1 MTVTT
6 AALDA
11 VAALLGPANLLTDAP
26 DMVPYQIDGRHAGG
40 SARAVA
46 RAGSTAEVSVL
57 MRLAAEHG
65 FHLIPQGAR
74 TGLTGGGLADD
85 GAAQIILSLD
95 RLNRAPRIDGA
106 NRSADCD
113 AGVRLSALN
122 AAAADH
128 GLTFPI
134 DLGADPSIGGMVATN
149 TGGAR
154 FLRYGDVRR
163 NLLGLE
169 VVLADGK
176 GTVAEFG
183 NGLWKDNAGID
194 LKQIFAGSAGALG
207 VVTRATVALQPLPA
221 SRVTALVGLPD
232 DPALALELLLRMEQY
247 CGPLLAAFEGISGAA
262 MRLALDHVPRVTM
275 PFATLPSFAALIELA
290 GTANIDENALEDMMA
305 QAIEPFADRVGEIV
319 VDRRGGL
326 WALRHA
332 VPEGLRAFGS
342 VIACDIS
349 VRRGDLF
356 PLRAALSALVATRW
370 PDLMICDFG
379 HIGDGGLHFNMV
391 WPSALGPIP
400 ADLADAVRTAIF
412 GVVVEQFHGSFSA
425 EHGIG
430 PRNAAHYDAL
440 VPASVLTL
448 AGDVQAL
455 IAPYPLGRV
464 SFGGTS
470 FSAGA

>member
-1 MTVTT
+1 MIAT
-6 AALDA
+6 LDA
-11 VAALLGPANLLTDAP
+11 VAALVGAANLLTDAP
-26 DMVPYQIDGRHAGG
+26 DMVPYQSDGRQADGA
-40 SARAVA
+40 ARAVA
-46 RAGSTAEVSVL
+46 RPGSTAEVSAL
-57 MRLAAEHG
+57 MRLAAERG
-65 FHLIPQGAR
+65 LCLVPQGAR
-74 TGLTGGGLADD
+74 TGLTGGGLADN
-85 GAAQIILSLD
+85 GATQIILSLD
-95 RLNRAPRIDGA
+95 RLNRPPRIDAA

-113 AGVRLSALN
+113 AGVRLSTLN
-122 AAAADH
+122 AAAADD

-176 GTVAEFG
+176 GTVAQFG
-183 NGLWKDNAGID
+183 HGLWKDNAGID

-232 DPALALELLLRMEQY
+232 DPALALDLLLQMEQC
-247 CGPLLAAFEGISGAA
+247 CGPLLAAFEGISGTA

-275 PFATLPSFAALIELA
+275 PFATLPPFAALIELA
-290 GTANIDENALEDMMA
+290 GMASLDDSALEDMMA
-305 QAIEPFADRVGEIV
+305 HAIAPFADRVGEIAM
-319 VDRRGGL
+319 DRRNGL

-332 VPEGLRAFGS
+332 VPEGLRAAGS

-356 PLRAALSALVATRW
+356 PLRAALTQLVASRW
-370 PDLMICDFG
+370 PALMICDFG

-391 WPSALGPIP
+391 WPDARGPIP
-400 ADLADAVRTAIF
+400 LGLAGAVRTAIF
-412 GVVVEQFHGSFSA
+412 ETVVSQFGGSFSA

-440 VPASVLTL
+440 VPPALRSL

-455 IAPYPLGRV
+455 IAPYPLGRI
-464 SFGGTS
+464 SFGGTHHP
-470 FSAGA
+470 AGA